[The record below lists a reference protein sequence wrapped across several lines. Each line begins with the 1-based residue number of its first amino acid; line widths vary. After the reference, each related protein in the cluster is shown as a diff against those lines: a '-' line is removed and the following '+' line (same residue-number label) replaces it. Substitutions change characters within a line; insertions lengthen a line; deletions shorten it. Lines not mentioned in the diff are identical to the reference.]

1 MKVLRKV
8 MRILL
13 MIVAVIAVFYFIV
26 LVTAWL

>member
-13 MIVAVIAVFYFIV
+13 IPVVTIALFYFIV